1 MAKDKVEA
9 KEVELSEKQKYI
21 QLQLT
26 DLANKEKNLMFQLD
40 QVKASQQVFKQAFID
55 ASKKVSD
62 EVSEEKEQNMDI
74 LIPLAIITTVVLFS
88 IKKFKPQVWKKIVTK
103 FKK

>member
-9 KEVELSEKQKYI
+9 KEVELSEKQQYI

-40 QVKASQQVFKQAFID
+40 QVKASQQVFSQAFIE
-55 ASKKVSD
+55 ASKEVSD
-62 EVSEEKEQNMDI
+62 KVSEEKE
-74 LIPLAIITTVVLFS
+74 TTS
-88 IKKFKPQVWKKIVTK
+88 S
-103 FKK
+103 

>member
-9 KEVELSEKQKYI
+9 KEVELSEKQQYI

-40 QVKASQQVFKQAFID
+40 QVKASQQVFKQAFIE
-55 ASKKVSD
+55 ASKEISN
-62 EVSEEKEQNMDI
+62 EVSEEK
-74 LIPLAIITTVVLFS
+74 
-88 IKKFKPQVWKKIVTK
+88 
-103 FKK
+103 

>member
-9 KEVELSEKQKYI
+9 KEVELSEKQQYI

-26 DLANKEKNLMFQLD
+26 DLANKEKTLMFQLD

-55 ASKKVSD
+55 ASKEVSD
-62 EVSEEKEQNMDI
+62 EVSE
-74 LIPLAIITTVVLFS
+74 S
-88 IKKFKPQVWKKIVTK
+88 
-103 FKK
+103 

>member
-1 MAKDKVEA
+1 MKMAKELIKMAKDKVEA

-26 DLANKEKNLMFQLD
+26 DLANKYKTLMFQLD

-55 ASKKVSD
+55 ASKEVSD
-62 EVSEEKEQNMDI
+62 EVSE
-74 LIPLAIITTVVLFS
+74 S
-88 IKKFKPQVWKKIVTK
+88 
-103 FKK
+103 

>member
-1 MAKDKVEA
+1 MLFISVIGFSSLLNAQENLSISFEK
-9 KEVELSEKQKYI
+9 LTSEKQQYI

-55 ASKKVSD
+55 ASKEVSD
-62 EVSEEKEQNMDI
+62 EVLEEKE
-74 LIPLAIITTVVLFS
+74 
-88 IKKFKPQVWKKIVTK
+88 
-103 FKK
+103 

>member
-26 DLANKEKNLMFQLD
+26 DLANKEKTLMFQLD

-55 ASKKVSD
+55 ASKEVSD
-62 EVSEEKEQNMDI
+62 EVSEERE
-74 LIPLAIITTVVLFS
+74 
-88 IKKFKPQVWKKIVTK
+88 
-103 FKK
+103 

>member
-9 KEVELSEKQKYI
+9 KEVELSEKQQYI

-40 QVKASQQVFKQAFID
+40 QVKASQQVFNQAFID
-55 ASKKVSD
+55 ASKEVSD
-62 EVSEEKEQNMDI
+62 EVSEEKE
-74 LIPLAIITTVVLFS
+74 
-88 IKKFKPQVWKKIVTK
+88 
-103 FKK
+103 